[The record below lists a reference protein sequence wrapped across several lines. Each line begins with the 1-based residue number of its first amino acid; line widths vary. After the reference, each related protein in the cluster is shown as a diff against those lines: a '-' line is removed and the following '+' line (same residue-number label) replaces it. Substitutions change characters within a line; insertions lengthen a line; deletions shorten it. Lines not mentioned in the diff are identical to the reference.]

1 MAGLASY
8 PAVVY
13 RHTGSKRS
21 RDVTVV
27 AWNRIGDEL
36 EAAQVVLG
44 VNPHKGF
51 ATVAARFDAIEGS
64 LANVQGALI
73 NLFITNDPTT
83 PASKVTLSFDLLAIE
98 GQTATA
104 FTGTIDAGTSGING
118 METGS
123 SLATGWFW
131 IWAGFNPSTGVVGGL
146 FTPAAKTRSTMTAPS
161 GYTKWR
167 RVGAVY
173 YTGSTFYRF
182 SQGDQECRYDYDA
195 SAAYPTTHT
204 LQSGLSVATSS
215 VPTACSNHFPITARR
230 GWVMAGYSVAPSAIS
245 GARFLVFPKGGAN
258 TGGFPL
264 LWDAWTQGTSVSP
277 IRQDTW
283 VPLDSSQ
290 GFYVKWSGA
299 PGTSTNVAIDA
310 LGYYDPV

>member
-83 PASKVTLSFDLLAIE
+83 PGSKVTVTFDLLSIE

-104 FTGTIDAGTSGING
+104 ATLTING
-118 METGS
+118 GTTGANALDTGV
-123 SLATGWFW
+123 LAKGWYH
-131 IWAGFNPSTGVVGGL
+131 IWAGFNPSTGVVAGL
-146 FTPAAKTRSTMTAPS
+146 LSLAGNARAGITAPT

-173 YTGSTFYRF
+173 YDAANFYRF
-182 SQGDQECRYDYDA
+182 SQSDQECRYDYDA